1 MGRQR
6 RIVDLLAARGGLCI
20 EVIARELGEDPDRI
34 KASVLK
40 MRYHCL
46 VRVTT
51 RSASLDGALVE
62 GTSRTDAEGARRVP
76 PR

>member
-62 GTSRTDAEGARRVP
+62 LALPALMRKVRGDAA
-76 PR
+76 